1 MSLEQ
6 LHILFGI
13 LFALVRSALHFILSQ
28 IIVTSRGSMS
38 HSLIKRTDVNSYQQW
53 LSARGC
59 LRMDN
64 PVYCLFHLFDRD
76 GLLQHRMCAKK
87 RREPAR
93 FGAGDEQD
101 RSLPSLQEMRDR
113 INAIAVDA
121 DVEDR
126 EVELG
131 YHRESARIA
140 NCGGS
145 RNDAVTEF
153 LNHSRHGLATL

>member
-1 MSLEQ
+1 MCLEQ

-28 IIVTSRGSMS
+28 MIVTPRGSMS
-38 HSLIKRTDVNSYQQW
+38 HSLIKRTDVNSDLTW
-53 LSARGC
+53 LSASVASGSIIASIVSFNSSIEIGFCSTACPR
-59 LRMDN
+59 
-64 PVYCLFHLFDRD
+64 
-76 GLLQHRMCAKK
+76 K
-87 RREPAR
+87 RPAR
-93 FGAGDEQD
+93 SVTGDENY
-101 RSLPSLQEMRDR
+101 RSLPSLQEMRNR

-145 RNDAVTEF
+145 RNDAMTEF
-153 LNHSRHGLATL
+153 LNHSRYGLATL